1 MEKNM
6 NENFKKLNNR
16 VVDSLNDTDLEKLNY
31 LLSKIKDPTLVSG
44 VGGSSIV
51 ASFASKILLMKNMI
65 ITKCVEPRDLKYF
78 KEFMN
83 GYKNILACSYSGANF
98 GVELAFN
105 NNLRH
110 YLLSSKENNEKG
122 IISLNYVCKDPEKS
136 FISLAAT
143 LIPCAILLSYYLD
156 NDYQRIIDSTKE
168 YDYNFDVNCDA
179 FEIFTGFETL
189 SASKYLEST
198 MVEAGIGIPVIHNKY
213 SYCHCRSTLS
223 KTYNNIAIYFNLG
236 TDLDKLLLSELTKYY
251 KEVIVLDSKPTLLS
265 EYNLL
270 VKCMY
275 LTKYIASQK
284 EKDLSGVDYNPI
296 VKKLYRFNKGV

>member
-83 GYKNILACSYSGANF
+83 GYK
-98 GVELAFN
+98 
-105 NNLRH
+105 
-110 YLLSSKENNEKG
+110 ENNENG
-122 IISLNYVCKDPEKS
+122 IISLNYICKDPEKS

-143 LIPCAILLSYYLD
+143 LIPCAILLNYYLD

-198 MVEAGIGIPVIHNKY
+198 MVEAGIGIPVIHDKY
-213 SYCHCRSTLS
+213 SYCHGRSTLS
-223 KTYNNIAIYFNLG
+223 TTYNNIAIYFNLG
-236 TDLDKLLLSELTKYY
+236 TDLDKLLLNELTKYY

-296 VKKLYRFNKGV
+296 VKKLYRFKSGV

>member
-98 GVELAFN
+98 GVELAFD

-110 YLLSSKENNEKG
+110 YLLSSKENNENG
-122 IISLNYVCKDPEKS
+122 VISLNYICKDPEKS

-143 LIPCAILLSYYLD
+143 LIPCAILLNYYLD

-168 YDYNFDVNCDA
+168 YDVNCDA

-198 MVEAGIGIPVIHNKY
+198 MVEAGIGIPVIHDKY
-213 SYCHCRSTLS
+213 SYCHGRSTLS

-251 KEVIVLDSKPTLLS
+251 KEVIVLDSKPSLLS

-296 VKKLYRFNKGV
+296 VKKLYRFNKSV

>member
-31 LLSKIKDPTLVSG
+31 LLSKIEDPTLVSG

-98 GVELAFN
+98 GVELAFD

-110 YLLSSKENNEKG
+110 YLLSSKENNENG
-122 IISLNYVCKDPEKS
+122 IISLNYICKDSEKS

-143 LIPCAILLSYYLD
+143 LIPCAILLNYYLD

-198 MVEAGIGIPVIHNKY
+198 MVEAGIGIPVIHDKY
-213 SYCHCRSTLS
+213 SYCHGRSTLS

-236 TDLDKLLLSELTKYY
+236 QT
-251 KEVIVLDSKPTLLS
+251 
-265 EYNLL
+265 
-270 VKCMY
+270 
-275 LTKYIASQK
+275 
-284 EKDLSGVDYNPI
+284 
-296 VKKLYRFNKGV
+296 